1 MKIFPL
7 RGEARVHL
15 NNAILALSKN
25 VNDKLL
31 MEIIYVNV
39 LHLYIYIQ

>member
-7 RGEARVHL
+7 RGGGEARVHL

-25 VNDKLL
+25 TNDK
-31 MEIIYVNV
+31 
-39 LHLYIYIQ
+39 